1 VDRIIAMNLKR
12 LLLTLPL
19 LFSSCQNRGET
30 DENSPYFVIPIGS
43 RLVLH
48 QSVTIPAFA
57 AAIYLQGGQWL
68 PWPQVSRYHP
78 HCKFELREPKNAPQT
93 ITADEFVIAR
103 TGTETETQEGLQIQ
117 ARVLEIQSP
126 RQPQVSR
133 LSCAVWQTTATGQPV
148 SGRELRQA
156 LGDVFTLEIAGRA
169 PASRSG
175 S

>member
-1 VDRIIAMNLKR
+1 VDRITAMNLKR

-30 DENSPYFVIPIGS
+30 DENSPYFVIPLGS

-68 PWPQVSRYHP
+68 RWRQVSRYHP

-103 TGTETETQEGLQIQ
+103 TGIETETQEGLQIQ
-117 ARVLEIQSP
+117 ARVLELQSA
-126 RQPQVSR
+126 RQPLVSR
-133 LSCAVWQTTATGQPV
+133 LSCAVWQTSATGQPV

-156 LGDVFTLEIAGRA
+156 LGNIFTLELAGRA
-169 PASRSG
+169 PSARQRP
-175 S
+175 

>member
-30 DENSPYFVIPIGS
+30 DENSPYFVIPVGS

-103 TGTETETQEGLQIQ
+103 TGTETEIQEGLQIQ
-117 ARVLEIQSP
+117 ARVLELQSA
-126 RQPQVSR
+126 RQPLVSR
-133 LSCAVWQTTATGQPV
+133 LSCAVWQTSATGQPV

-156 LGDVFTLEIAGRA
+156 LGNLFTLELAGRA
-169 PASRSG
+169 ASAGQRP
-175 S
+175 

>member
-1 VDRIIAMNLKR
+1 MNLKR

-19 LFSSCQNRGET
+19 LFSSCQNRDET
-30 DENSPYFVIPIGS
+30 DENSPYFVIPAGS

-68 PWPQVSRYHP
+68 PWLQVSRYHP
-78 HCKFELREPKNAPQT
+78 HCKFELSEPKNALQT
-93 ITADEFVIAR
+93 VTADAFVIAR
-103 TGTETETQEGLQIQ
+103 TGEETETQEGLQIRT
-117 ARVLEIQSP
+117 RVLELASA
-126 RQPQVSR
+126 RQPQVRR
-133 LSCAVWQTTATGQPV
+133 LSCAVWQTPADGRPV
-148 SGRELRQA
+148 SGRELREA
-156 LGDVFTLEIAGRA
+156 LGEVFTLEIAGRA